1 MVMALI
7 GPEVVVLWAMRQ
19 RYMAMKLKDEYK
31 DRGWESEHAFF
42 AIMGGFMFYDKD
54 KPIATVRPKDFRK
67 FSAEDFPSITSEEI
81 SDRSKGDVISKG
93 LAIVQTGWFVLQ
105 CIGRRF
111 QHLPITQM
119 ELATVAFAALNL
131 MTYAFWWRKPLNVE
145 RPFRVQWKEEYGD
158 ESEEGEDKFNI
169 WGVLRRGLLF
179 PLIPFDRMARGDDHI
194 RPMAK
199 RVPTFYPGKS
209 KKLFHWQGA
218 LAGIVVATI
227 FGGIHCIAWNYQ
239 FLWTEPAPA
248 AYDNTSNPA
257 ELFLWRI
264 ACLIITVFPVF
275 IWGLAVI
282 IEGLKS
288 LDNHFA
294 HAVSIIPVL
303 AGGICGLLYVLAR
316 ITLLVL
322 AYKSLDVLPHE
333 AYRDVYWTSF
343 IPHV

>member
-1 MVMALI
+1 
-7 GPEVVVLWAMRQ
+7 
-19 RYMAMKLKDEYK
+19 
-31 DRGWESEHAFF
+31 
-42 AIMGGFMFYDKD
+42 
-54 KPIATVRPKDFRK
+54 
-67 FSAEDFPSITSEEI
+67 
-81 SDRSKGDVISKG
+81 
-93 LAIVQTGWFVLQ
+93 
-105 CIGRRF
+105 
-111 QHLPITQM
+111 M

-131 MTYAFWWRKPLNVE
+131 MTYTFWWRKPLNVE
-145 RPFRVQWKEEYGD
+145 RPFRVQWKEEYRD
-158 ESEEGEDKFNI
+158 ESEERVNKFDI
-169 WGVLRRGLLF
+169 WGVLRRALLF
-179 PLIPFDRMARGDDHI
+179 PLIPFDRMARGDDPI
-194 RPMAK
+194 QPGAK
-199 RVPTFYPGKS
+199 RVPTFYPGRS
-209 KKLFHWQGA
+209 KKLFHWKGA

-316 ITLLVL
+316 ITLPCPSIQVL
-322 AYKSLDVLPHE
+322 GCSSSRSIQGRLLDLFHTTCIVLIHCAFLLPIQFRSE
-333 AYRDVYWTSF
+333 LTNFSASCV
-343 IPHV
+343 